1 MAPHRERVGPCPPD
15 NRFWTWPHGL
25 PFGIARAF
33 QQLLLLRVIGGLSR
47 SSGSGRVG
55 ALAAR
60 PVQPPA

>member
-15 NRFWTWPHGL
+15 NRFWTWPYGL

-47 SSGSGRVG
+47 SSGSVG
-55 ALAAR
+55 ASGL
-60 PVQPPA
+60 